1 MQGRYG
7 ADQMGQMLSAVSMVF
22 LIISLFSRNQ
32 AWFLLAVIGIVYNY
46 FRMFSKNISKA
57 LRGKPEIS
65 EDDGGNPEKA
75 CFLETQLAQR
85 KIYHIYRCPG
95 CKQKIR
101 VPRGRGKIEIRCP
114 KCNTRFVKKSKKIMF
129 GYIIVN
135 KQELKFREFDVYQSY
150 YCGLCQSLKERFGRR
165 GTADVELRHDVC
177 CAAFVCAV

>member
-1 MQGRYG
+1 MRGSMKNNWKNKMMQLMQGRYG

-46 FRMFSKNISKA
+46 FRMFSKNISKRYA
-57 LRGKPEIS
+57 ENQKYLKMTAGIRRKLAS
-65 EDDGGNPEKA
+65 WKS
-75 CFLETQLAQR
+75 QLAQR

-114 KCNTRFVKKSKKIMF
+114 KCNTRFVKKS
-129 GYIIVN
+129 
-135 KQELKFREFDVYQSY
+135 
-150 YCGLCQSLKERFGRR
+150 
-165 GTADVELRHDVC
+165 
-177 CAAFVCAV
+177 